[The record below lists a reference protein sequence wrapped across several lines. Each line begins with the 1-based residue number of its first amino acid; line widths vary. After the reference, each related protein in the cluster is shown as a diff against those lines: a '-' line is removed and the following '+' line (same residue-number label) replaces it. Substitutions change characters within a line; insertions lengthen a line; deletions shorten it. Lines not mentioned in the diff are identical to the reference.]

1 MMEEF
6 FTKLLIEYGYII
18 LFVWCIMEGEMALI
32 MAGILSHQT
41 HMYIAPAIFVAG
53 LGGFVG
59 DQIYFYLGRYNKKYI
74 AKKLHAQ
81 RRKFAI
87 AHIMLKKYGWPIIFI
102 QRYMYGFRV
111 IIPMTI
117 GLTGYSAKKYAFIN
131 LISAWC
137 WAAITIIPAWILG
150 KPILEILHKAK
161 EHWYVAVPVVALFLG
176 ALIYGFK
183 RIENKILNERKFRN
197 AFSNSKQKN

>member
-1 MMEEF
+1 MEEF

-41 HMYIAPAIFVAG
+41 HMHIALAIFVAG

-74 AKKLHAQ
+74 AKKLHTQ

-111 IIPMTI
+111 IIPLTI
-117 GLTGYSAKKYAFIN
+117 GLTGYSAKKYALIN

-137 WAAITIIPAWILG
+137 WATITIIPAWVLGEHILD
-150 KPILEILHKAK
+150 ILHKAK
-161 EHWYVAVPVVALFLG
+161 EHWYVAVPIVAVFLG
-176 ALIYGFK
+176 ALLYGFK
-183 RIENKILNERKFRN
+183 RIENKILNERKHRS
-197 AFSNSKQKN
+197 AVSNNK

>member
-1 MMEEF
+1 MEEF
-6 FTKLLIEYGYII
+6 FIELLKEYGYII

-32 MAGILSHQT
+32 MAGILAHTT
-41 HMYIAPAIFVAG
+41 HMHIALAIFVAG

-74 AKKLHAQ
+74 AKKLHTQ

-117 GLTGYSAKKYAFIN
+117 GLTGYSAKKYALIN

-137 WAAITIIPAWILG
+137 WAAITIIPAWVLGEHILD
-150 KPILEILHKAK
+150 ILHKAK
-161 EHWYVAVPVVALFLG
+161 EHWYIAVPVVAIFLG
-176 ALIYGFK
+176 ALLYGFK
-183 RIENKILNERKFRN
+183 RIENKILNERKHRG
-197 AFSNSKQKN
+197 AISNSK

>member
-41 HMYIAPAIFVAG
+41 HMHIAPAIFVAG

-74 AKKLHAQ
+74 AKKLHTQ

-137 WAAITIIPAWILG
+137 WAAITIIPAWVLGEHILD
-150 KPILEILHKAK
+150 ILHKAK

-176 ALIYGFK
+176 ALLYGFR
-183 RIENKILNERKFRN
+183 RIENKILNERKHRG
-197 AFSNSKQKN
+197 AISNSK

>member
-1 MMEEF
+1 MEEF
-6 FTKLLIEYGYII
+6 FIELLKEYGYII

-32 MAGILSHQT
+32 MAGILAHTT
-41 HMYIAPAIFVAG
+41 HMHIALAIFVAG

-74 AKKLHAQ
+74 AKRLQKQ
-81 RRKFAI
+81 RRKFAV
-87 AHIMLKKYGWPIIFI
+87 AHIMLKKYGWPIIFL

-111 IIPMTI
+111 IIPLCI
-117 GLTGYSAKKYAFIN
+117 GLTGYDAKKYAFIN

-150 KPILEILHKAK
+150 EHILDILHKAK
-161 EHWYVAVPVVALFLG
+161 EHWYVAVPVVAIFLG
-176 ALIYGFK
+176 VLLFVFK
-183 RIENKILNERKFRN
+183 RIENKILNDRRHRN
-197 AFSNSKQKN
+197 HAVSNS

>member
-1 MMEEF
+1 MEAF
-6 FTKLLIEYGYII
+6 FIELLKEYGYII

-32 MAGILSHQT
+32 MAGILAHTT
-41 HMYIAPAIFVAG
+41 HMHIALAIFVAG

-59 DQIYFYLGRYNKKYI
+59 DQIYFYLGRYNKKFI
-74 AKKLHAQ
+74 AKKLHTQ

-87 AHIMLKKYGWPIIFI
+87 AHILLKKYGWPIIFL
-102 QRYMYGFRV
+102 QRYMYSFRV
-111 IIPMTI
+111 IIPMCI

-150 KPILEILHKAK
+150 EHILDILHTAK
-161 EHWYVAVPVVALFLG
+161 EHWYVAVPVVAVFLG
-176 ALIYGFK
+176 LLLFAFK
-183 RIENKILNERKFRN
+183 RIENKILNDRRHRKH
-197 AFSNSKQKN
+197 AVSNS

>member
-1 MMEEF
+1 MEEF
-6 FTKLLIEYGYII
+6 FIELLKEYGYII

-32 MAGILSHQT
+32 MAGILAHTT
-41 HMYIAPAIFVAG
+41 HMHIALAIFVAG

-74 AKKLHAQ
+74 AKRLHTQ
-81 RRKFAI
+81 RRKFAV
-87 AHIMLKKYGWPIIFI
+87 AHIMLKKYGWPIIFL

-111 IIPMTI
+111 IIPLCI
-117 GLTGYSAKKYAFIN
+117 GLTGYDAKKYAFIN

-150 KPILEILHKAK
+150 EHILDILHKAK

-176 ALIYGFK
+176 ILLYGFR
-183 RIENKILNERKFRN
+183 RIENKILNDRRHRS
-197 AFSNSKQKN
+197 AVSTH

>member
-1 MMEEF
+1 MEEF
-6 FTKLLIEYGYII
+6 FIELLKEYGYII

-32 MAGILSHQT
+32 MAGILAHTT
-41 HMYIAPAIFVAG
+41 HMHIALAIFVAG

-74 AKKLHAQ
+74 AKRLHTQ
-81 RRKFAI
+81 RRKFAV

-117 GLTGYSAKKYAFIN
+117 GLTGYSAKKYALIN

-137 WAAITIIPAWILG
+137 WAAITIIPAWVLGEHILD
-150 KPILEILHKAK
+150 ILHKAK
-161 EHWYVAVPVVALFLG
+161 EHWYIAVPVVAIFLG
-176 ALIYGFK
+176 ALLYGFK
-183 RIENKILNERKFRN
+183 RIENKILNERKHRG
-197 AFSNSKQKN
+197 AISNSK

>member
-1 MMEEF
+1 MEEF
-6 FTKLLIEYGYII
+6 FIKLLTEYGYII

-41 HMYIAPAIFVAG
+41 HMHIAPAIFVAG

-74 AKKLHAQ
+74 ARKLHTQ

-87 AHIMLKKYGWPIIFI
+87 AHIMLKKYGWPIIFL

-111 IIPMTI
+111 IIPMSI
-117 GLTGYSAKKYAFIN
+117 GITRYSAKKFAIIN
-131 LISAWC
+131 LFSAWC
-137 WAAITIIPAWILG
+137 WSGATMVLAWYFG
-150 KPILEILHKAK
+150 EEIWSGLRLI
-161 EHWYVAVPVVALFLG
+161 EQHWYFAIPIIGGILYLFFRL
-176 ALIYGFK
+176 FK
-183 RIENKILNERKFRN
+183 RMENHFMNSRKERDE
-197 AFSNSKQKN
+197 SKTARS

>member
-1 MMEEF
+1 MEEF
-6 FTKLLIEYGYII
+6 FIELLKEYGYII

-32 MAGILSHQT
+32 MAGILAHTT
-41 HMYIAPAIFVAG
+41 HMHIALAIFVAG

-74 AKKLHAQ
+74 AKRLHAQ
-81 RRKFAI
+81 RRKFAV

-117 GLTGYSAKKYAFIN
+117 GLTGYSAKKYALIN

-137 WAAITIIPAWILG
+137 WAAITIIPAWVLGEHILD
-150 KPILEILHKAK
+150 ILHKAK

-176 ALIYGFK
+176 ILLYGFR
-183 RIENKILNERKFRN
+183 RIENKILNDRRHRS
-197 AFSNSKQKN
+197 AVSTH

>member
-1 MMEEF
+1 MEEF
-6 FTKLLIEYGYII
+6 FIELLKEYGYII

-32 MAGILSHQT
+32 MAGILAHTT
-41 HMYIAPAIFVAG
+41 HMHIALAIFVAG

-74 AKKLHAQ
+74 AKRLHTQ
-81 RRKFAI
+81 RRKFAV
-87 AHIMLKKYGWPIIFI
+87 AHIMLKKYGWPIIFL

-111 IIPMTI
+111 IIPLCI
-117 GLTGYSAKKYAFIN
+117 GLTGYDAKKYAFIN

-150 KPILEILHKAK
+150 EHILDILHKAK
-161 EHWYVAVPVVALFLG
+161 EHWYVAVPVVAIFLG
-176 ALIYGFK
+176 VLLFVFK
-183 RIENKILNERKFRN
+183 RIENKILNDRRHRN
-197 AFSNSKQKN
+197 HAVSNS

>member
-1 MMEEF
+1 MEEF
-6 FTKLLIEYGYII
+6 FIELLKEYGYII

-32 MAGILSHQT
+32 MAGILAHTT
-41 HMYIAPAIFVAG
+41 HMHIALAIFVAG

-74 AKKLHAQ
+74 AKRLQKQ
-81 RRKFAI
+81 RRKFAV
-87 AHIMLKKYGWPIIFI
+87 AHIMLKKYGWPIIFL

-111 IIPMTI
+111 IIPLCI
-117 GLTGYSAKKYAFIN
+117 GLTGYDAKKYAFIN

-150 KPILEILHKAK
+150 EHILDILHKAK
-161 EHWYVAVPVVALFLG
+161 EHWYVAIPVVAIFMGL
-176 ALIYGFK
+176 LIYTFK
-183 RIENKILNERKFRN
+183 RIENKILNDRRHRN
-197 AFSNSKQKN
+197 HAVSNS

>member
-1 MMEEF
+1 MEAF
-6 FTKLLIEYGYII
+6 FIELLKEYGYII

-32 MAGILSHQT
+32 MAGILAHTT
-41 HMYIAPAIFVAG
+41 HMHIALAIFVAG

-59 DQIYFYLGRYNKKYI
+59 DQIYFYLGRYNKKFI
-74 AKKLHAQ
+74 AKKLHTQ

-87 AHIMLKKYGWPIIFI
+87 AHILLKKYGWPSIFL
-102 QRYMYGFRV
+102 QRYMYSFRV
-111 IIPMTI
+111 IIPMCI

-150 KPILEILHKAK
+150 EHILDILHTAK
-161 EHWYVAVPVVALFLG
+161 EHWYVAVPVVAVFLG
-176 ALIYGFK
+176 LLLFAFK
-183 RIENKILNERKFRN
+183 RIENKILNDRRHRKH
-197 AFSNSKQKN
+197 AVSNS

>member
-1 MMEEF
+1 
-6 FTKLLIEYGYII
+6 
-18 LFVWCIMEGEMALI
+18 MEGERALI
-32 MAGILSHQT
+32 RAGILSHQT
-41 HMYIAPAIFVAG
+41 HMHIAPAIFVAG

-74 AKKLHAQ
+74 AKKLHTQ

-137 WAAITIIPAWILG
+137 WAAITIIPAWVLGEHILD
-150 KPILEILHKAK
+150 ILHKAK

-176 ALIYGFK
+176 ALLYGFR
-183 RIENKILNERKFRN
+183 RIENKILNDRRHRS
-197 AFSNSKQKN
+197 AVSTH

>member
-1 MMEEF
+1 MEAF
-6 FTKLLIEYGYII
+6 FIELLKEYGYII
-18 LFVWCIMEGEMALI
+18 LFLWCIMEGEMALI
-32 MAGILSHQT
+32 MAGILAHTT
-41 HMYIAPAIFVAG
+41 HMHITLAIFVAG
-53 LGGFVG
+53 IGGFVG

-74 AKKLHAQ
+74 AKKLHTQ

-87 AHIMLKKYGWPIIFI
+87 AHILLKKYGWPIIFL

-111 IIPMTI
+111 IIPMCI

-150 KPILEILHKAK
+150 EHILDVLNKAK
-161 EHWYVAVPVVALFLG
+161 EHWYVAVPVVAIFLG
-176 ALIYGFK
+176 VLLFAFK
-183 RIENKILNERKFRN
+183 RIENKILNERRHRN
-197 AFSNSKQKN
+197 HAVSNS

>member
-1 MMEEF
+1 MEEF
-6 FTKLLIEYGYII
+6 FIELLKEYGYII

-32 MAGILSHQT
+32 MAGILAHTT
-41 HMYIAPAIFVAG
+41 HMHIALAIFVAG

-59 DQIYFYLGRYNKKYI
+59 DQIYFYLGRYNKKFI
-74 AKKLHAQ
+74 AKKLHTQ

-87 AHIMLKKYGWPIIFI
+87 AHILLKKYGWPIIFL

-111 IIPMTI
+111 IIPMCI

-150 KPILEILHKAK
+150 EHILDILHIAK
-161 EHWYVAVPVVALFLG
+161 EHWYVAVPVVAVFLG
-176 ALIYGFK
+176 LLLFAFK
-183 RIENKILNERKFRN
+183 RIENKILNDRRHRKH
-197 AFSNSKQKN
+197 AVSNN

>member
-1 MMEEF
+1 MEEF
-6 FTKLLIEYGYII
+6 FIELLKEYGYII

-32 MAGILSHQT
+32 MAGILAHTT
-41 HMYIAPAIFVAG
+41 HMHIALAIFVAG

-74 AKKLHAQ
+74 AKRLHTQ
-81 RRKFAI
+81 RRKFAV

-117 GLTGYSAKKYAFIN
+117 GLTGYSAKKYALIN

-137 WAAITIIPAWILG
+137 WAAITIIPAWVLGEHILD
-150 KPILEILHKAK
+150 ILHKAK
-161 EHWYVAVPVVALFLG
+161 EHWYVAVPVVAIFLG
-176 ALIYGFK
+176 ALLYGFK
-183 RIENKILNERKFRN
+183 RIENKILNERKHRG
-197 AFSNSKQKN
+197 AISNSK

>member
-1 MMEEF
+1 MEEF
-6 FTKLLIEYGYII
+6 FIELLKEYGYII

-32 MAGILSHQT
+32 MAGILAHTT
-41 HMYIAPAIFVAG
+41 HMHIALAIFVAG

-74 AKKLHAQ
+74 AKRLHTQ
-81 RRKFAI
+81 RRKFAV
-87 AHIMLKKYGWPIIFI
+87 AHIMLKKYGWPIIFL

-111 IIPMTI
+111 IIPLCI
-117 GLTGYSAKKYAFIN
+117 GLTGYDAKKYAFIN

-150 KPILEILHKAK
+150 EHILDILHKAK
-161 EHWYVAVPVVALFLG
+161 EHWYVAVPVVAIFLG
-176 ALIYGFK
+176 VLLFVFK
-183 RIENKILNERKFRN
+183 RIENKILNDRRHRRH
-197 AFSNSKQKN
+197 AVSNS

>member
-1 MMEEF
+1 MEEF
-6 FTKLLIEYGYII
+6 FIELLKEYGYII

-32 MAGILSHQT
+32 MAGILAHTT
-41 HMYIAPAIFVAG
+41 HMHIALAIFVAG

-87 AHIMLKKYGWPIIFI
+87 AHIMLKKYGWPIIFL

-111 IIPMTI
+111 IIPLCI
-117 GLTGYSAKKYAFIN
+117 GLTGYDAKKYAFIN

-150 KPILEILHKAK
+150 EHILDILHKAK
-161 EHWYVAVPVVALFLG
+161 EHWYVAVPVVAIFLG
-176 ALIYGFK
+176 VLLFVFK
-183 RIENKILNERKFRN
+183 RIENKILNDRRHRS
-197 AFSNSKQKN
+197 AVSTH